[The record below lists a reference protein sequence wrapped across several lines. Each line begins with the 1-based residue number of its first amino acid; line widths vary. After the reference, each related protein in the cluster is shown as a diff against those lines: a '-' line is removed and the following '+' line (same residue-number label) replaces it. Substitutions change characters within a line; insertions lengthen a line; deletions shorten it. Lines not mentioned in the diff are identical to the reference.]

1 MHGILR
7 TWLWTANTTH
17 QRACILPSRLQQLV
31 AHWECTLVTHHFVHQ
46 HLCTLE
52 LCVRSRDMQH
62 VPRTKKELASLALVL
77 VEGQRGIRVD
87 LRKEQA
93 QVMEAERLSG
103 RAV

>member
-1 MHGILR
+1 
-7 TWLWTANTTH
+7 
-17 QRACILPSRLQQLV
+17 
-31 AHWECTLVTHHFVHQ
+31 
-46 HLCTLE
+46 
-52 LCVRSRDMQH
+52 MQH

-77 VEGQRGIRVD
+77 VEGQRGVRVD